1 MAPNAIDSSF
11 DTDAEINL
19 NYSKNNNQGLHETVS
34 NSYPIALFQNAL
46 NLLAHIL
53 IGFVV
58 GIPLLFAFQSGLP
71 LVPIQQHI
79 ILCVLGVSKFLLI
92 VAKKIKSV
100 IYISKY

>member
-1 MAPNAIDSSF
+1 MAPNTIDSSF

-19 NYSKNNNQGLHETVS
+19 NYSKNNNQGLHETMTTS
-34 NSYPIALFQNAL
+34 SPIALFQIAL

-58 GIPLLFAFQSGLP
+58 GIPLLLAFQSGLP

-79 ILCVLGVSKFLLI
+79 VLCVLGVSKLFLFC
-92 VAKKIKSV
+92 
-100 IYISKY
+100 